1 VSNKRGI
8 ELNVWPPRKRWPIR
22 LGPLLCAALVL
33 WGLVFCLRRQ
43 QSVPLHMEEAASAV
57 AAYLIRTSGEWPR
70 SEKDLE
76 SAGVIS
82 IQKDGRCYLTQ
93 DAMDDL
99 TDATDQFAP
108 MRFGFELSRIEIG
121 WDGRPVDE
129 SGSLLAARGVG
140 GFGSAGRAT
149 ILSGKLRR
157 IANEAA
163 ARAVS
168 PQPPE

>member
-1 VSNKRGI
+1 
-8 ELNVWPPRKRWPIR
+8 
-22 LGPLLCAALVL
+22 
-33 WGLVFCLRRQ
+33 
-43 QSVPLHMEEAASAV
+43 
-57 AAYLIRTSGEWPR
+57 
-70 SEKDLE
+70 
-76 SAGVIS
+76 
-82 IQKDGRCYLTQ
+82 
-93 DAMDDL
+93 MDDL